1 MITRPKLARLVVA
14 VTIGASLLA
23 ACTPPPPPTPQQQID
38 QIIAFVEAVRGHPFP
53 QRPEV
58 TFLDDASF
66 RAAVLAAVAEAEPD
80 VDVAEV
86 AFRAL
91 GWIAPT
97 ADLFDLY
104 QIAFGGGVVGF
115 YNPETGELVVRGTEL
130 TPYRREVIAHE
141 LTHALDDQLFGL
153 DEDFG
158 DGLLGERTFAALV
171 AIEGSAERVRQA
183 YFGSMT
189 GLEQVASILEQLT
202 AGADPALLSVPLALL
217 TFTQAPYLRGPA
229 FLSELI
235 GAVGSAGAVDDALT
249 RYPATAEQAF
259 DVAKYLSEEAAVP
272 VPTPPADGPVV
283 WSGSWGQFLLTLLLN
298 NGLALDQVDA
308 RTNGWAGDA
317 AVTWTNGTQSCLRLD
332 TRMDT
337 ATQADTLRAGLQ
349 AWAVGRNATVS
360 PLDPETVRLSVCA

>member
-1 MITRPKLARLVVA
+1 
-14 VTIGASLLA
+14 
-23 ACTPPPPPTPQQQID
+23 
-38 QIIAFVEAVRGHPFP
+38 
-53 QRPEV
+53 
-58 TFLDDASF
+58 
-66 RAAVLAAVAEAEPD
+66 
-80 VDVAEV
+80 
-86 AFRAL
+86 
-91 GWIAPT
+91 
-97 ADLFDLY
+97 
-104 QIAFGGGVVGF
+104 
-115 YNPETGELVVRGTEL
+115 
-130 TPYRREVIAHE
+130 
-141 LTHALDDQLFGL
+141 
-153 DEDFG
+153 
-158 DGLLGERTFAALV
+158 
-171 AIEGSAERVRQA
+171 
-183 YFGSMT
+183 MT